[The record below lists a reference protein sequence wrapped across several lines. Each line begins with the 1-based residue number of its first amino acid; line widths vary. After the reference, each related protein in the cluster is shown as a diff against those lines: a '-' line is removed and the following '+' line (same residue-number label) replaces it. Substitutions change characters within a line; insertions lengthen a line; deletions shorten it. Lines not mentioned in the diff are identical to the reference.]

1 MIGLGLLVLGV
12 AAATSLVALIATYY
26 AIEERDLLKAV
37 VYSAVQSTMF
47 ALLYY
52 LFVAPDIV
60 LVYVPV
66 AVGLYPLLIIMLIKK
81 TERYEE
87 P

>member
-1 MIGLGLLVLGV
+1 MISILILTI
-12 AAATSLVALIATYY
+12 AAIASISALIATYL
-26 AIEERDLLKAV
+26 AIIECDLLVAIL
-37 VYSAVQSTMF
+37 YSAIQSVMF

-52 LFVAPDIV
+52 LLLSPDIV

-66 AVGLYPLLIIMLIKK
+66 AVGLYPLLMILLIKK
-81 TERYEE
+81 TERYEK

>member
-1 MIGLGLLVLGV
+1 MISILVLLI
-12 AAATSLVALIATYY
+12 AAIASISALIATYL
-26 AIEERDLLKAV
+26 AIIERDLLVAIL
-37 VYSAVQSTMF
+37 YSAVQSVMF

-52 LFVAPDIV
+52 LLLSPDIV

-66 AVGLYPLLIIMLIKK
+66 AVGLYPLLMILLIKK
-81 TERYEE
+81 TERYEK

>member
-1 MIGLGLLVLGV
+1 MISILILTI
-12 AAATSLVALIATYY
+12 AAIASISALIATYL
-26 AIEERDLLKAV
+26 AIIECDLLVAIL
-37 VYSAVQSTMF
+37 YSAIQSVMF

-52 LFVAPDIV
+52 LLLSPDIV

-66 AVGLYPLLIIMLIKK
+66 AVGLYPLLMILLIKK
-81 TERYEE
+81 TERYER

>member
-1 MIGLGLLVLGV
+1 VISILILTI
-12 AAATSLVALIATYY
+12 AAIASISALIATYL
-26 AIEERDLLKAV
+26 AIIECDLLVAIL
-37 VYSAVQSTMF
+37 YSAIQSVMF

-52 LFVAPDIV
+52 LLLSPDIV

-66 AVGLYPLLIIMLIKK
+66 AVGLYPLLMILLIKK
-81 TERYEE
+81 TERYER

>member
-12 AAATSLVALIATYY
+12 AAAASLAALIATYY